1 MKTRLP
7 QLLLA
12 ILLGCTAV
20 QAGSVADYPEI
31 SSGSIVFSERNK
43 TGDITPCLK
52 RAVAEDGTV
61 TYTGYRHANGTS
73 YPDIL
78 NATVDIEGADF
89 CVASGSSAY
98 GTGAVYFTNTN
109 ISADDIYFTGNT
121 KLRNYQNTS
130 ADTGTTVTAK
140 NITMSDS
147 TNTQVASGSYGT
159 VKLVAEDK
167 VTVKDTAHLNK
178 AEVEAETISL
188 ESTSSSAV
196 YQSSLTADTVQ
207 LNGSSVEIG
216 GSKQAVIN
224 AKQIEVNSGTLTVA
238 ADAELTTNSIT
249 LNGGKLVN
257 NGNIGG
263 VVSLAEG
270 AEGNVIT
277 ITDGELVNSGAIEST
292 INMTGGTLVAE
303 AGSAIAGINATGGD
317 IQVDGNFSMTGDLVL
332 GGDAELIF
340 ADADYT
346 IDLGE
351 YDVEFSGNSSIA
363 LTLADADIANV
374 VLFTGAK
381 EDRYSGYEVTLLDAE
396 GNSTGTAVMKYN
408 ANGNVTL
415 GTAAVPEPTTATLS
429 LLALAALAT
438 RRRRR

>member
-12 ILLGCTAV
+12 ILLSSAAV
-20 QAGSVADYPEI
+20 QAATWTTEEGANCSFDNADQKYF
-31 SSGSIVFSERNK
+31 GRTIVTENGK
-43 TGDITPCLK
+43 TVLVYDNLRDDSKTLNIKDCTIDTTGYDEFRTTTSKKSPVVFANTVIEGNDVTF
-52 RAVAEDGTV
+52 DGTV
-61 TYTGYRHANGTS
+61 RFQAS
-73 YPDIL
+73 SEL
-78 NATVDIEGADF
+78 NAENVTLK
-89 CVASGSSAY
+89 GSSLVRNNAK
-98 GTGAVYFTNTN
+98 
-109 ISADDIYFTGNT
+109 ISA
-121 KLRNYQNTS
+121 S
-130 ADTGTTVTAK
+130 DTVVISGTTAILFGAT
-140 NITMSDS
+140 
-147 TNTQVASGSYGT
+147 
-159 VKLVAEDK
+159 
-167 VTVKDTAHLNK
+167 
-178 AEVEAETISL
+178 VEAKTISL
-188 ESTSSSAV
+188 ESTGGVQEA
-196 YQSSLTADTVQ
+196 SLTADTVK

-216 GSKQAVIN
+216 GSKKAVIN

-238 ADAELTTNSIT
+238 GDAELSTNSIT

-257 NGNIGG
+257 
-263 VVSLAEG
+263 
-270 AEGNVIT
+270 
-277 ITDGELVNSGAIEST
+277 SGSIEST

-332 GGDAELIF
+332 DGDAELIF
-340 ADADYT
+340 ADVDSS
-346 IDLGE
+346 IDLGN
-351 YDVEFSGNSSIA
+351 YDLVLNGGSIA

-381 EDRYSGYEVTLLDAE
+381 EGSYSGYEVTLLDAE

-408 ANGNVTL
+408 ANGDITL

>member
-1 MKTRLP
+1 MKIKLP
-7 QLLLA
+7 RLLLA
-12 ILLGCTAV
+12 ILLSCTAV

-43 TGDITPCLK
+43 TGDITPWLK
-52 RAVAEDGTV
+52 REVAEDGTV

-78 NATVDIEGADF
+78 NATVDAKGTDF
-89 CVASGSSAY
+89 YVASGSSAY
-98 GTGAVYFTNTN
+98 GSGSVYFTNTK

-147 TNTQVASGSYGT
+147 ANTQVTSGSYGT
-159 VKLVAEDK
+159 IKLVAEEK
-167 VTVKDTAHLNK
+167 VTVKGTARLNK
-178 AEVEAETISL
+178 AEVEANTISL

-196 YQSSLTADTVQ
+196 YQTSLTADTVQ

-224 AKQIEVNSGTLTVA
+224 AKQIDVNSGTLTVA
-238 ADAELTTNSIT
+238 EGAELSTNIIT

-257 NGNIGG
+257 SGSIG
-263 VVSLAEG
+263 A
-270 AEGNVIT
+270 
-277 ITDGELVNSGAIEST
+277 T

-303 AGSAIAGINATGGD
+303 ADSYVAGINATGGD
-317 IQVDGNFSMTGDLVL
+317 IQVDGGFTMAGDLLL

-340 ADADYT
+340 ADVDST
-346 IDLGE
+346 IDLGD
-351 YDVEFSGNSSIA
+351 YDLILDGGSIA
-363 LTLADADIANV
+363 LTLTDADIANV

-381 EDRYSGYEVTLLDAE
+381 EDSYSGYEVTLLDAE

-408 ANGNVTL
+408 ANGEVTL
-415 GTAAVPEPTTATLS
+415 GTAAVPEPATATLS
-429 LLALAALAT
+429 LLALAALAA

>member
-1 MKTRLP
+1 MKIKLP
-7 QLLLA
+7 RLLLA
-12 ILLGCTAV
+12 ILLSCTAV

-43 TGDITPCLK
+43 TGDITPWLK
-52 RAVAEDGTV
+52 REVAEDGTV

-78 NATVDIEGADF
+78 NATVDAKGTDF
-89 CVASGSSAY
+89 YVASGSSAY
-98 GTGAVYFTNTN
+98 GSGSVYFTNTK

-147 TNTQVASGSYGT
+147 ANTQVTSGSYGT
-159 VKLVAEDK
+159 IKLVAEEK
-167 VTVKDTAHLNK
+167 VTVKGTARLNK
-178 AEVEAETISL
+178 AEVEANTISL

-196 YQSSLTADTVQ
+196 YQTSLTADTVQ

-224 AKQIEVNSGTLTVA
+224 AKQIDVNSGTLTVA
-238 ADAELTTNSIT
+238 EEAELSTNIIT

-257 NGNIGG
+257 NGNIGA

-270 AEGNVIT
+270 AQGNVIT
-277 ITDGELVNSGAIEST
+277 ITDGELVNSGSIGAT

-303 AGSAIAGINATGGD
+303 ADSYVAGINATGGD
-317 IQVDGNFSMTGDLVL
+317 IQVDGGFTMAGDLLL

-340 ADADYT
+340 ADVDST
-346 IDLGE
+346 IDLGD
-351 YDVEFSGNSSIA
+351 YDLILDGGSIA
-363 LTLADADIANV
+363 LTLTDADIANV

-381 EDRYSGYEVTLLDAE
+381 EDNYSGYEVTLLDAE

-408 ANGNVTL
+408 ANGEVTL
-415 GTAAVPEPTTATLS
+415 GTAAVPEPATATLS
-429 LLALAALAT
+429 LLALAALAA

>member
-1 MKTRLP
+1 MKIKLP
-7 QLLLA
+7 RLLLA
-12 ILLGCTAV
+12 ILLSCTAV

-43 TGDITPCLK
+43 TGDITPWLK
-52 RAVAEDGTV
+52 REVAEDGTV

-78 NATVDIEGADF
+78 NATVDAKGTDF
-89 CVASGSSAY
+89 HVTSGSSAY
-98 GTGAVYFTNTN
+98 GSGSVYFTNTN

-147 TNTQVASGSYGT
+147 ANTQVTSGSYGT
-159 VKLVAEDK
+159 IKLVAEEK
-167 VTVKDTAHLNK
+167 VTVKGTARLNK
-178 AEVEAETISL
+178 AEVEADTISL

-196 YQSSLTADTVQ
+196 YQTSLTADTVQ

-224 AKQIEVNSGTLTVA
+224 AKQIDVNSGTLTVA
-238 ADAELTTNSIT
+238 KEAELSTNIIT

-257 NGNIGG
+257 SGSIG
-263 VVSLAEG
+263 A
-270 AEGNVIT
+270 
-277 ITDGELVNSGAIEST
+277 T

-303 AGSAIAGINATGGD
+303 ADSYVAGINATGGD
-317 IQVDGNFSMTGDLVL
+317 ILVDGGFTMAGDLLL

-340 ADADYT
+340 ADVDST
-346 IDLGE
+346 IDLGD
-351 YDVEFSGNSSIA
+351 YDLILDGGSIA
-363 LTLADADIANV
+363 LTLTDADIANV

-381 EDRYSGYEVTLLDAE
+381 EDSYSGYEVTLLDAE

-408 ANGNVTL
+408 ANGEVTL
-415 GTAAVPEPTTATLS
+415 GTAAVPEPATATLS
-429 LLALAALAT
+429 LLALAALAA

>member
-20 QAGSVADYPEI
+20 QAATWTTEEGANCSFDNADQKYFGRTIVTENGKTVLVYDNLRDDYKTLNIKDCTINTTGYDEFRTTTSKGSPIVVANTVIEGND
-31 SSGSIVFSERNK
+31 VTF
-43 TGDITPCLK
+43 
-52 RAVAEDGTV
+52 DGTV
-61 TYTGYRHANGTS
+61 RFQAS
-73 YPDIL
+73 SEL
-78 NATVDIEGADF
+78 NAENVTLK
-89 CVASGSSAY
+89 GSSLVRNSAKV
-98 GTGAVYFTNTN
+98 TASDTVV
-109 ISADDIYFTGNT
+109 IS
-121 KLRNYQNTS
+121 
-130 ADTGTTVTAK
+130 GTTAILFGAT
-140 NITMSDS
+140 
-147 TNTQVASGSYGT
+147 
-159 VKLVAEDK
+159 
-167 VTVKDTAHLNK
+167 
-178 AEVEAETISL
+178 VEAKTISL

-196 YQSSLTADTVQ
+196 QEASLTADTVK
-207 LNGSSVEIG
+207 LNGSSIEIG
-216 GSKQAVIN
+216 GSKKAVIN

-238 ADAELTTNSIT
+238 KDAELTTNSIT

-277 ITDGELVNSGAIEST
+277 ITDGELVNSGSIEST

-317 IQVDGNFSMTGDLVL
+317 IQVDGDFSMTGDLVL

-408 ANGNVTL
+408 ANGDVTL

>member
-1 MKTRLP
+1 MKIKLP
-7 QLLLA
+7 RLLLA
-12 ILLGCTAV
+12 ILLSCTAV

-43 TGDITPCLK
+43 TGDITPWLK
-52 RAVAEDGTV
+52 REVAEDGTV

-78 NATVDIEGADF
+78 NATVEAKGTDF
-89 CVASGSSAY
+89 YVASGSSAY
-98 GTGAVYFTNTN
+98 GSGSVYFTNTK

-147 TNTQVASGSYGT
+147 ANTQVTSGSYGT
-159 VKLVAEDK
+159 IKLVAEEK
-167 VTVKDTAHLNK
+167 VTVKGTARLNK
-178 AEVEAETISL
+178 AEVEANTISL

-196 YQSSLTADTVQ
+196 YQTSLTADTVQ

-224 AKQIEVNSGTLTVA
+224 AKQIDVNSGTLTVA
-238 ADAELTTNSIT
+238 EEAELSTNIIT

-257 NGNIGG
+257 SGSIG
-263 VVSLAEG
+263 A
-270 AEGNVIT
+270 
-277 ITDGELVNSGAIEST
+277 T

-303 AGSAIAGINATGGD
+303 ADSYVAGINATGGD
-317 IQVDGNFSMTGDLVL
+317 IQVDGGFTMAGDLLL

-340 ADADYT
+340 ADVDST
-346 IDLGE
+346 IDLGD
-351 YDVEFSGNSSIA
+351 YDLILDGGSIA
-363 LTLADADIANV
+363 LTLTDADIANV

-381 EDRYSGYEVTLLDAE
+381 EDNYSGYEVTLLDAE

-408 ANGNVTL
+408 ANGEVTL
-415 GTAAVPEPTTATLS
+415 GTAAVPEPATATLS
-429 LLALAALAT
+429 LLALAALAA

>member
-12 ILLGCTAV
+12 ILLGYTAV
-20 QAGSVADYPEI
+20 QAGSVKDYPEI

-43 TGDITPCLK
+43 SGDITPYLI

-73 YPDIL
+73 FPDIL
-78 NATVDIEGADF
+78 NATVEAEGTDF
-89 CVASGSSAY
+89 YIASGSSAY
-98 GTGAVYFTNTN
+98 GKGAVYFTNTK
-109 ISADDIYFTGNT
+109 ISADDIYFTGDT

-140 NITMSDS
+140 NITMSDFAH
-147 TNTQVASGSYGT
+147 TQVVYGSSGT
-159 VKLVAEDK
+159 IKLVAEEK
-167 VTVKDTAHLNK
+167 VTVKGSAYLNT

-188 ESTSSSAV
+188 ESTSSSVV
-196 YQSSLTADTVQ
+196 YQSSLTANTVE

-216 GSKQAVIN
+216 GSKKAVIN
-224 AKQIEVNSGTLTVA
+224 AQQIEINSGTLTVA
-238 ADAELTTNSIT
+238 KDAELTTNSIT

-257 NGNIGG
+257 NGGIGG
-263 VVSLAEG
+263 VVTLAEG
-270 AEGNVIT
+270 AGSNVIT
-277 ITDGELVNSGAIEST
+277 ITDGELVNSGTIGST

-303 AGSAIAGINATGGD
+303 AGSEIAGINATGGD
-317 IQVDGNFSMTGDLVL
+317 IQVGGDFSMTGDLVL

-340 ADADYT
+340 ADVDST

-351 YDVEFSGNSSIA
+351 HDVIFDGGSIA

-381 EDRYSGYEVTLLDAE
+381 TDTYSGYEVTLLDAE
-396 GNSTGTAVMKYN
+396 GNSTGTAVMQYN
-408 ANGNVTL
+408 ANGDVTL
-415 GTAAVPEPTTATLS
+415 GTASVPEPTTATLS
-429 LLALAALAT
+429 LLALAGLAA
-438 RRRRR
+438 RRRRK

>member
-7 QLLLA
+7 HLLLA

-43 TGDITPCLK
+43 TGDITPWLK

-78 NATVDIEGADF
+78 NATVNTEGSDF
-89 CVASGSSAY
+89 YVASGSSAY
-98 GTGAVYFTNTN
+98 GKGAVYFTNTK
-109 ISADDIYFTGNT
+109 ISADDIYFTGST

-147 TNTQVASGSYGT
+147 ANTQVVSGSYGT
-159 VKLVAEDK
+159 IKLVAEDK
-167 VTVKDTAHLNK
+167 VTVKDTARLNK

-224 AKQIEVNSGTLTVA
+224 ANLIEVNSGTLTVA

-257 NGNIGG
+257 
-263 VVSLAEG
+263 
-270 AEGNVIT
+270 
-277 ITDGELVNSGAIEST
+277 SGSIEST

-317 IQVDGNFSMTGDLVL
+317 IQVDGDFSMTGDLVL

-408 ANGNVTL
+408 ANGDVTL

>member
-12 ILLGCTAV
+12 ILLSSAAV
-20 QAGSVADYPEI
+20 QAATWTTEEGANCSFDNADQKYFGRTIVTENGKTVLVYDNLRDDYKTLNIKDCTINTTGYDEFRTTTSKGSPIVVANTVIEGND
-31 SSGSIVFSERNK
+31 VTF
-43 TGDITPCLK
+43 
-52 RAVAEDGTV
+52 DGTV
-61 TYTGYRHANGTS
+61 RFQAS
-73 YPDIL
+73 SEL
-78 NATVDIEGADF
+78 NAENVTLK
-89 CVASGSSAY
+89 GSSLVRNNAK
-98 GTGAVYFTNTN
+98 
-109 ISADDIYFTGNT
+109 ISA
-121 KLRNYQNTS
+121 S
-130 ADTGTTVTAK
+130 DTVVISGTTAILFGAT
-140 NITMSDS
+140 
-147 TNTQVASGSYGT
+147 
-159 VKLVAEDK
+159 
-167 VTVKDTAHLNK
+167 
-178 AEVEAETISL
+178 VEAKTISL
-188 ESTSSSAV
+188 ESTGGVQEA
-196 YQSSLTADTVQ
+196 SLTADTVK

-216 GSKQAVIN
+216 GSKKAVIN

-238 ADAELTTNSIT
+238 GDAELSTNSIT

-257 NGNIGG
+257 
-263 VVSLAEG
+263 
-270 AEGNVIT
+270 
-277 ITDGELVNSGAIEST
+277 SGSIEST

-332 GGDAELIF
+332 DGDAELIF
-340 ADADYT
+340 ADVDSS
-346 IDLGE
+346 IDLGN
-351 YDVEFSGNSSIA
+351 YDLVLNGGSIA

-381 EDRYSGYEVTLLDAE
+381 EGSYSGYEVTLLDAE

-408 ANGNVTL
+408 ANGDITL

>member
-1 MKTRLP
+1 M
-7 QLLLA
+7 LA
-12 ILLGCTAV
+12 ILLSSAAV
-20 QAGSVADYPEI
+20 QAATWTTEEGANCSFDNADQKYF
-31 SSGSIVFSERNK
+31 GRTIVTENGK
-43 TGDITPCLK
+43 TVLVYDNLRDDYKTLNIKDCTINTTGYDEFRTTTSKKSPVVFANTVIEGNDVTF
-52 RAVAEDGTV
+52 DGTV
-61 TYTGYRHANGTS
+61 RFQAS
-73 YPDIL
+73 SEL
-78 NATVDIEGADF
+78 NAENVTLKGNSVVRNSAK
-89 CVASGSSAY
+89 VTAS
-98 GTGAVYFTNTN
+98 
-109 ISADDIYFTGNT
+109 D
-121 KLRNYQNTS
+121 
-130 ADTGTTVTAK
+130 TVTISGTAT
-140 NITMSDS
+140 ITYSA
-147 TNTQVASGSYGT
+147 T
-159 VKLVAEDK
+159 
-167 VTVKDTAHLNK
+167 
-178 AEVEAETISL
+178 VEAKTISL
-188 ESTSSSAV
+188 ESTSSFAV
-196 YQSSLTADTVQ
+196 YQASLTADTVQ

-224 AKQIEVNSGTLTVA
+224 ANLIEVNSGSLTVA

-249 LNGGKLVN
+249 LNGGK
-257 NGNIGG
+257 
-263 VVSLAEG
+263 
-270 AEGNVIT
+270 
-277 ITDGELVNSGAIEST
+277 LVNSGAIEST

-317 IQVDGNFSMTGDLVL
+317 IQVDGEFSMTGDLVL

-396 GNSTGTAVMKYN
+396 GNSTGTVKLKYN
-408 ANGNVTL
+408 EDGTVTL

>member
-12 ILLGCTAV
+12 ILLSSAAV
-20 QAGSVADYPEI
+20 QAATWTTEEGANCSFDNADQKYF
-31 SSGSIVFSERNK
+31 GRTIVTENGK
-43 TGDITPCLK
+43 TVLVYDNLRDDSKTLNIKDCTIDTTGYDEFRTTTSKNSPVVFANTVIEGNDVTF
-52 RAVAEDGTV
+52 DGTV
-61 TYTGYRHANGTS
+61 RFQAS
-73 YPDIL
+73 SEL
-78 NATVDIEGADF
+78 NAENVTLKGNSVVRNSAK
-89 CVASGSSAY
+89 VTAS
-98 GTGAVYFTNTN
+98 
-109 ISADDIYFTGNT
+109 D
-121 KLRNYQNTS
+121 
-130 ADTGTTVTAK
+130 TVTISGTAT
-140 NITMSDS
+140 ITYSA
-147 TNTQVASGSYGT
+147 T
-159 VKLVAEDK
+159 
-167 VTVKDTAHLNK
+167 
-178 AEVEAETISL
+178 VEAKTISL
-188 ESTSSSAV
+188 ESTSSFAV
-196 YQSSLTADTVQ
+196 YQASLTADTVQ

-216 GSKQAVIN
+216 GSKKAVIN
-224 AKQIEVNSGTLTVA
+224 ANLIEVNSGSLTVA

-257 NGNIGG
+257 SG
-263 VVSLAEG
+263 V
-270 AEGNVIT
+270 
-277 ITDGELVNSGAIEST
+277 IEST

-317 IQVDGNFSMTGDLVL
+317 IQVDGDFSMTGDLVL

-363 LTLADADIANV
+363 LTLGDADISDV

-381 EDRYSGYEVTLLDAE
+381 EDNYSGYEVTLLDAE
-396 GNSTGTAVMKYN
+396 GNSTGTVKLQYN
-408 ANGNVTL
+408 EDGTVTL

-438 RRRRR
+438 RRRRK

>member
-12 ILLGCTAV
+12 ILLSCTAV
-20 QAGSVADYPEI
+20 QA
-31 SSGSIVFSERNK
+31 
-43 TGDITPCLK
+43 
-52 RAVAEDGTV
+52 
-61 TYTGYRHANGTS
+61 
-73 YPDIL
+73 
-78 NATVDIEGADF
+78 ATWTTEEGADCSF
-89 CVASGSSAY
+89 DNADQKYFGRTIVTENGKTVLVYDNLRDDSKTLNIKDCTIDTTGYDEFRTTTSKNSPVVFANTIIEGNDVTFNGTVRFQASSELNAENVTLKGNSVVRNSAKV
-98 GTGAVYFTNTN
+98 TA
-109 ISADDIYFTGNT
+109 SD
-121 KLRNYQNTS
+121 
-130 ADTGTTVTAK
+130 TVTISGTAT
-140 NITMSDS
+140 ITYSA
-147 TNTQVASGSYGT
+147 T
-159 VKLVAEDK
+159 
-167 VTVKDTAHLNK
+167 
-178 AEVEAETISL
+178 VEAKTISL
-188 ESTSSSAV
+188 ESTSSFAV
-196 YQSSLTADTVQ
+196 YQASLTADTVQ

-224 AKQIEVNSGTLTVA
+224 AKQIEVNSGSLTVA

-257 NGNIGG
+257 
-263 VVSLAEG
+263 
-270 AEGNVIT
+270 
-277 ITDGELVNSGAIEST
+277 SGSIEST

-317 IQVDGNFSMTGDLVL
+317 IQVDGDFSMTGDLVL

-340 ADADYT
+340 ADVDSS
-346 IDLGE
+346 IDLGN
-351 YDVEFSGNSSIA
+351 YDLVLNGGSIA

-381 EDRYSGYEVTLLDAE
+381 EDSYSGYEVTLLDAE
-396 GNSTGTAVMKYN
+396 GNSTGTAMMKYN
-408 ANGNVTL
+408 ANGDITL